1 MSDAGSPAILQRYHL
16 LRKIATG
23 GMAEVYLAEQT
34 GAGGFKKRVAIKR
47 ILPQFAE
54 DPKFVEMFLDEARL
68 AALFHHPNLIQIYE
82 LGEIDGLLSM
92 VMEYVRGLSLS
103 EVIKRSHASGSPKLP
118 PGIAAR
124 ILLQAAEG
132 LDYAHEFAD
141 PDSGEPLNL
150 VHRDV
155 SPQNILLSREGI
167 AKVMDFGIAK
177 AAGNLHHTSTGTLK
191 GKLAY
196 MPPEQ
201 LNGKPLDRRADVWA
215 LGVVL
220 YELLA
225 GRRPFVGDSEASVFR
240 AILMEPLPPLDELAE
255 EVPGALRQIVNGAL
269 AREVTDRTPS
279 AAELSKQLEGW
290 LAGSGDRTSIADVAD
305 WLRPLLPATTPG
317 ASAESPQLTPSNIAR
332 PVPNTKITSPTKRSS
347 LAASRAAAAVEPLGA
362 GPMPDLD
369 IVEVD
374 STAVSPR
381 PKPARGPWLWLGGG
395 ALAAFALVAAAV
407 LGHELGGERDPVS
420 PPSVAS
426 RVDPPGAVAVPAP
439 QPPAAPVKP
448 APIVVATAP
457 APAPAPPPPPMPAP
471 RIAPKR
477 TLKRASHHLAHRG
490 GDSGERTIGIG
501 SHQGGGTG
509 SLVVNTEP
517 WSKVYVDGREIGD
530 TPLPNVTLA
539 AGRHLLVCKNPDN
552 GLVHRET
559 ILIQPGEPTRRF
571 IQLGGGE

>member
-1 MSDAGSPAILQRYHL
+1 
-16 LRKIATG
+16 
-23 GMAEVYLAEQT
+23 MAEVYLAEQT

-54 DPKFVEMFLDEARL
+54 DPKFLEMFLDEARL

-82 LGEIDGLLSM
+82 LGEIEGLPSM

-103 EVIKRSHASGSPKLP
+103 EIIKRAHAAGQPKIP

-124 ILLQAAEG
+124 LLVQACEG
-132 LDYAHEFAD
+132 LDYAHGFRD
-141 PDSGEPLNL
+141 PETDQPLGL

-201 LNGKPLDRRADVWA
+201 LNGKTLDRRADVWA

-240 AILMEPLPPLDELAE
+240 AILMEPLPPLEELAE
-255 EVPGALRQIVNGAL
+255 EVPSPLRTIVNGAL
-269 AREVTDRTPS
+269 AREVENRTPS
-279 AAELSKQLEGW
+279 AGAMAKQLEDW
-290 LAGSGDRTSIADVAD
+290 LTASGDRTSIGEVAE
-305 WLRPLLPATTPG
+305 WLAPLLPQTAAGATPG
-317 ASAESPQLTPSNIAR
+317 GPQLTPSNLAMPAAQTRIAA
-332 PVPNTKITSPTKRSS
+332 PTVRSS
-347 LAASRAAAAVEPLGA
+347 LAAQRAATELEPPLGAQRRLALDEGESTVTAAPARARGGRWVAGGALLAAAVVSIAFLARDRLFPPPVAPPVAELPA
-362 GPMPDLD
+362 AIAVAPPTRPAPA
-369 IVEVD
+369 VP
-374 STAVSPR
+374 TAV
-381 PKPARGPWLWLGGG
+381 
-395 ALAAFALVAAAV
+395 
-407 LGHELGGERDPVS
+407 
-420 PPSVAS
+420 
-426 RVDPPGAVAVPAP
+426 VPA
-439 QPPAAPVKP
+439 A
-448 APIVVATAP
+448 AP
-457 APAPAPPPPPMPAP
+457 APSGTSQPPVAPVAPPPVASGAEGPTRPA
-471 RIAPKR
+471 
-477 TLKRASHHLAHRG
+477 KRAAVRSHHAARRTEGGSRLAAM
-490 GDSGERTIGIG
+490 GE
-501 SHQGGGTG
+501 GGGTG
-509 SLVVNTEP
+509 ELVINTEP
-517 WSKVYVDGREIGD
+517 WSRVYVDGREIGD
-530 TPLPNVTLA
+530 TPLPKVPLS

-559 ILIQPGEPTRRF
+559 IVIRAGEPTRRF